1 MKLLLIFIILI
12 LSSFVLK
19 LDPISKFFV
28 ETALSPSAPKPLMAG
43 VATADYVDMGIKV
56 VAQVDCAKQVNDFI
70 DKVIDISTNP
80 HGDWASKIDAKAD
93 KGYRVCRLA
102 YAVSGL

>member
-28 ETALSPSAPKPLMAG
+28 ETALSPLAPKPLMAG
-43 VATADYVDMGIKV
+43 VTTAGYVDMGIKV
-56 VAQVDCAKQVNDFI
+56 VAHVECSKQTNEFI
-70 DKVIDISTNP
+70 EEVLEISINP

-93 KGYRVCRLA
+93 KGYRACKLA
-102 YAVSGL
+102 YAVSEL